1 MEKQKGSQTLN
12 IQKVAA
18 LSGVSVATVS
28 RVLNNN
34 GPVSPVTRQKVES
47 TIKELNYIPNGL
59 ARNFRMA
66 TSHTILVILAEL
78 SNLFYIEIIKGISE
92 IVQQKDYDI
101 LICETH
107 TSPEKQISFLRKIE
121 YKMADGAIVLD
132 SPLQESQM
140 RLFKKDLPIVQCAEY
155 NPDLSIP
162 YVTLD
167 NRRGGYI
174 ATNYLIRHGH
184 RKIAFIGTDND
195 LCYNLERK
203 SGYTKALKEEGI
215 PVSPEYIINCS
226 LGFDG
231 GMEAVKQLLQLP
243 TPPTALF
250 FVSDMQAAG
259 AVNYLNSNGY
269 HVPDDIAVMGFDNI
283 EMCKMVLPH
292 ITTVA
297 QPMIDMGRRAAE
309 MLFHLMQDP
318 NGTEYQNSIFQPEIV
333 ERDSV

>member
-1 MEKQKGSQTLN
+1 MKNLVKSQTLS
-12 IQKVAA
+12 IQKVAE

-34 GPVSPVTRQKVES
+34 GPVSPSTRQKVES

-78 SNLFYIEIIKGISE
+78 SNPFYIEIIRGISE
-92 IVQQKDYDI
+92 IVQAHNYDI

-107 TSPEKQISFLRKIE
+107 ANPEKQVSFLRKIE
-121 YKMADGAIVLD
+121 NKMADGAIVLD
-132 SPLQESQM
+132 SPLQESQI
-140 RLFKKDLPIVQCAEY
+140 RQFTKELPIVQCAEY

-167 NRRGGYI
+167 NRKGGYI
-174 ATNYLIRHGH
+174 ATDYLIKHGH
-184 RKIAFIGTDND
+184 RKIAFIGTEKK
-195 LCYNLERK
+195 LCYNTDRKKGYIQALED
-203 SGYTKALKEEGI
+203 AGI
-215 PVSPEYIINCS
+215 PLNPEYIINCN
-226 LGFDG
+226 LGFEG
-231 GMEAVKQLLQLP
+231 GMNAAKQLLELSA
-243 TPPTALF
+243 PPTALF
-250 FVSDMQAAG
+250 FVSDMLAVG
-259 AVNYLNSNGY
+259 AVNFLNSNGY

-297 QPMIDMGRRAAE
+297 QPMIQMGRRAAE
-309 MLFHLMQDP
+309 MLFRLMQNSDSS
-318 NGTEYQNSIFQPEIV
+318 EYTNSFFHPEIV
-333 ERDSV
+333 ERNSV

>member
-28 RVLNNN
+28 RVLNNT
-34 GPVSPVTRQKVES
+34 GPVSPGTRQKVES

-92 IVQQKDYDI
+92 IVQQNNYDI

-107 TSPEKQISFLRKIE
+107 ASPEKQISFLKKIE
-121 YKMADGAIVLD
+121 NKMADGAIVLD
-132 SPLQESQM
+132 SPLQESQI
-140 RLFKKDLPIVQCAEY
+140 RQFKKELPLVQCAEY
-155 NPDLSIP
+155 NPALSIP
-162 YVTLD
+162 YVALD
-167 NRRGGYI
+167 NRKGGYI
-174 ATNYLIRHGH
+174 ATNYLIQHGH
-184 RKIAFIGTDND
+184 KKVAFVGTDND

-203 SGYTKALKEEGI
+203 TGYIRALEEAGI
-215 PVSPEYIINCS
+215 SPAPEYTINCP

-231 GMEAVKQLLQLP
+231 GTIAAKQLLKLP
-243 TPPTALF
+243 TPPTAFF
-250 FVSDMQAAG
+250 FVSDMQAVG
-259 AVNYLNSNGY
+259 AVNYLNSSGY

-297 QPMIDMGRRAAE
+297 QPMTAMGRRSAE
-309 MLFHLMQDP
+309 MLFQIMQNSD
-318 NGTEYQNSIFQPEIV
+318 GSEYQNSIFQPEIV
-333 ERDSV
+333 ERNSV